1 LFVIFS
7 ESAFKKVIKLPPKLI
22 ENPNSIWNV
31 ARDFCPDFF
40 FHEVGNRF
48 SAANKACLAI

>member
-22 ENPNSIWNV
+22 ENQNSIWNV
-31 ARDFCPDFF
+31 ARDFCPDFC

-48 SAANKACLAI
+48 SAANKACSAI